1 MVKFDLYRF
10 IDKMDIEDVTLKNRG
25 DYNVLDSGEWLTPA
39 EFNGMDSTWQRSNFV
54 SSSDQSS
61 RLSRLVWMEKGRT
74 DARAVGKV
82 SVISGD
88 GVKGK
93 TEVYLKADEL
103 NFAEGDELTIAE
115 ETDNTSPHYGKIV
128 FAQASSGDVVKA
140 ICIVAPTHDPDNL
153 LHFELKN

>member
-25 DYNVLDSGEWLTPA
+25 DYNVVDSGEFLVPA
-39 EFNGMDSTWQRSNFV
+39 EFDGMNSTWQRSNFV
-54 SSSDQSS
+54 SSSDKST
-61 RLSRLVWMEKGRT
+61 RLARMVWMEKGRT

-93 TEVYLKADEL
+93 TEVFDSSASYD
-103 NFAEGDELTIAE
+103 EGDELTIDVINDGTENA
-115 ETDNTSPHYGKIV
+115 GKLG
-128 FAQASSGDVVKA
+128 FTPASSGDIVKA
-140 ICIVAPTHDPDNL
+140 ICIVSPDNDPEGL
-153 LHFELKN
+153 LHFELKY